1 MYKRKLVLASLL
13 LTATLCSFKLL
24 QKKNIDIVF
33 IGDSITHGA
42 KLKDYT
48 TQAPPVF
55 ATAYLQ
61 NAFGFGNIQF
71 SNQGV
76 SGYTTIDFLPSNKTY
91 KKVIAA
97 ADMMY
102 DDKSAIL
109 VFSIMLGTNDSAI
122 SGPNGA
128 PVSPAEY
135 HTNLKAI
142 SDSLLKRYPD
152 CKIIINHPIW
162 YSTNCANGH
171 STYMQEGLTRLQTYF
186 AEIESL
192 VKDYKSS
199 HPKHVFLGDKKGFA
213 YFEKNHMTDLTDEK
227 GPNGTFYLHPNEK
240 GAKALGELW
249 GKAIEKNLK

>member
-1 MYKRKLVLASLL
+1 MNFKKLILSGLL
-13 LTATLCSFKLL
+13 VTTALCSFESL
-24 QKKNIDIVF
+24 QKKNVDIVF

-61 NAFGFGNIQF
+61 QAFGFGNIQF

-76 SGYTTIDFLPSNKTY
+76 SGYTTVDFLPSNKTY

-102 DDKSAIL
+102 NDKSATL
-109 VFSIMLGTNDSAI
+109 VFCIMLGTNDSAI

-128 PVSPAEY
+128 PVAANQY
-135 HTNLKAI
+135 RGNLKTI
-142 SDSLLKRYPD
+142 SDSLLGRYPD

-162 YSTNCANGH
+162 YSPNCANGH
-171 STYMQEGLTRLQTYF
+171 STYLQEGLTRLQTYF
-186 AEIESL
+186 AEIQTL

-199 HPKHVFLGDKKGFA
+199 HPKHVFLGDEKAFSYFKKNF
-213 YFEKNHMTDLTDEK
+213 MTDLTEEK

-240 GAKALGELW
+240 GAKALGQLW